1 MTNQTNNGIE
11 SAQML
16 RGLLRGNEAIETA
29 RLALDRALNR
39 ALDAQTDY
47 LANAEWHTQSAL
59 GWFDFAVDML
69 ACT

>member
-1 MTNQTNNGIE
+1 MNQTDDGIE

-16 RGLLRGNEAIETA
+16 RGLLRANEATETA

-39 ALDAQTDY
+39 ALDAQTDC

-59 GWFDFAVDML
+59 GWYDFAADMF

>member
-1 MTNQTNNGIE
+1 MTNQTNNGIH
-11 SAQML
+11 A
-16 RGLLRGNEAIETA
+16 NEAIETA

-59 GWFDFAVDML
+59 GWFDFAADML